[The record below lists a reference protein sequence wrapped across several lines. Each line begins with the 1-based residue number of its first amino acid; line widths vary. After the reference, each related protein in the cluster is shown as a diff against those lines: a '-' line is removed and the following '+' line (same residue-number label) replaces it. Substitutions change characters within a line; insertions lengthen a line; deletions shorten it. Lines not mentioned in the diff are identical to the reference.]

1 MPAITLRFYEE
12 LNDFL
17 DPPCR
22 KVPFEITIASHR
34 TIKDIIES
42 TGVPHTEVDLI
53 LANGVSVGF
62 DYRPEESDTISVYP
76 VFESFDISPLVR
88 LRPAPLRNLRFIAD
102 VHLGKLTRY
111 LRLLG
116 FDVLYNPTLYDREIV
131 AVAQAEGRIILTADR
146 GLLKRSDVTHGY
158 CIRSDDADRQ
168 LTDVIRRFDCAS
180 KIAPF
185 SRCMKCNGLL
195 EEVSKDEVLDQ
206 LEPKTRKY
214 YKEFRRC
221 TACGKVYWKGTHFD
235 RLRNLV
241 DAAVDKAD

>member
-1 MPAITLRFYEE
+1 MPTITLRFYEE

-17 DPPCR
+17 TQSRR
-22 KVPFEITIASHR
+22 KAPFEVTVAPHR

-62 DYRPEESDTISVYP
+62 EYRPADSDMISVYP
-76 VFESFDISPLVR
+76 VFESLDISPVVR
-88 LRPAPLRNLRFIAD
+88 LRPSPLRHLRLIAD

-116 FDVLYNPTLYDREIV
+116 FDVLYDNSLDDDDIV
-131 AVAQAEGRIILTADR
+131 SVAKNEGRIVLTADR

-158 CIRSDDADRQ
+158 CVRSDDADQQ
-168 LTDVIRRFDCAS
+168 LIEVLRRFDCAS
-180 KIAPF
+180 RTAPF

-195 EEVSKDEVLDQ
+195 EDVSKDEILEQ

-214 YKEFRRC
+214 YEKFRRC
-221 TACGKVYWKGTHFD
+221 TGCGKIYWKGTHFE
-235 RLRNLV
+235 RLHSLV
-241 DAAVDKAD
+241 SAAFDE